1 MRLFL
6 TILFQL
12 TLFAVYAQPEIF
24 QYKKITGI
32 TDKEHLAS
40 QLYNKLDSFK
50 HTRQPHNSNI
60 ETYFNRDIDFGYKH
74 QRINLQLNGWY
85 YQVNL
90 LVKNDTVYLSSVKFD
105 DMVTDMYP
113 KLNNLQIDTV
123 NSSIYLTLRNNFYSS
138 HKSIE
143 ELIKDLNL
151 TEQFASNC
159 GDGSP
164 KTRRWTKLE
173 RQAKNN
179 AQSSFLQLLQSI
191 SCEEQ
196 EYGVAGF
203 KLIEKQGTKL
213 PARIITLLRY
223 LKDRKSDLVV
233 CSGCFTL
240 VQHPGDRE

>member
-1 MRLFL
+1 MRLFGA
-6 TILFQL
+6 ILFQL
-12 TLFAVYAQPEIF
+12 ILTAVYAQPEIF
-24 QYKKITGI
+24 QYEKIAGI
-32 TDKEHLAS
+32 ANKEHLAS
-40 QLYNKLDSFK
+40 RLYNKLDSFK

-60 ETYFNRDIDFGYKH
+60 EIYFNRDIDFGYKH
-74 QRINLQLNGWY
+74 QRINLQLNDWH

-90 LVKNDTVYLSSVKFD
+90 LVKNDTIYLSSVKFD
-105 DMVTDMYP
+105 DMFDRGYS

-123 NSSIYLTLRNNFYSS
+123 NSSIYLTIRNNFYGS
-138 HKSIE
+138 HKSVD

-179 AQSSFLQLLQSI
+179 EQSSFLHLLQSI

-203 KLIEKQGTKL
+203 KMIEKQGKILPTRVTK
-213 PARIITLLRY
+213 LLRY
-223 LKDRKSDLVV
+223 LKGRKSDLVV

-240 VQHPGDRE
+240 VQHPGNGE